1 MAHFGH
7 GVGGAAGGAAT
18 GAAIGSVIP
27 GIGTAIGAGV
37 GALTGGLFGL
47 FGKKKKKG
55 KPKKVSTLDPAQEK
69 LYGEYQQGLYGQGPF
84 SDLYNYNA
92 EAANEN
98 FDKNVS
104 RPAERQFKE
113 NIIPGITGQF
123 RGNNLMNST
132 YAGESLSRAGR
143 DVQEALDAQRSQ
155 MHYQGQQD
163 VLNRKQNSIDRIL
176 NMQTFAYE
184 KPGAQNPSYIDQ
196 VLNSA
201 GPAVGEWFADYLKS
215 KNGASSSTKS
225 STPATTAQP

>member
-18 GAAIGSVIP
+18 GAALGSVVP

-55 KPKKVSTLDPAQEK
+55 KPKKVSTLDPQQEK
-69 LYGEYQQGLYGQGPF
+69 LYGDYQKSLYGEGPF
-84 SDLYNYNA
+84 GDLYNYNA
-92 EAANEN
+92 EAANQN
-98 FDKNVS
+98 FDQNVAK
-104 RPAERQFKE
+104 PAQRQFQE
-113 NIIPGITGQF
+113 STIPGITGQF

-143 DVQEALDAQRSQ
+143 DVQENLDAQRSN

-163 VLNRKQNSIDRIL
+163 VLNRKQGSIDKIL
-176 NMQTFAYE
+176 NMQTFAYQ
-184 KPGAQNPSYIDQ
+184 KPGAQQPSYIDQ

-201 GPAVGEWFADYLKS
+201 GPAVGQWFADYL
-215 KNGASSSTKS
+215 TKKG